1 LKNFGIAVKG
11 KNMRT
16 IEQTIYT
23 FEELTEDAKEKARA
37 WYRQGIDYPWWDEV
51 KDSLTAFCDGF
62 NIKVLDY
69 SMGDARREYI
79 KTDATNAN
87 FRGFKLKDFDREEM
101 PTGFCFDCDLRYTF
115 ADEFKRYGSALGA
128 FNEALEAFLR
138 SVRNDVEY
146 QYTDEAV
153 DESIQCNGY
162 EFTEDGE
169 RF

>member
-1 LKNFGIAVKG
+1 MKKKG
-11 KNMRT
+11 QTMRT

-23 FEELTEDAKEKARA
+23 FEELNEDAKEKARA
-37 WYRQGIDYPWWDEV
+37 WYRQGIDYPWWSEV
-51 KDSLTAFCDGF
+51 QDSLKSFCDEF
-62 NIKVLDY
+62 SIKVLDY
-69 SMGDARREYI
+69 SMGDAQREFI

-87 FRGFKLKDFDREEM
+87 FRGFKLKDFNREAM

-169 RF
+169 RI